1 MTTENKKLN
10 YFGAKAIKAEPMNL
24 GDYNKLRG
32 WTIPENE
39 NPAKEGYLVEY
50 PDGYISWSPKE
61 VFEDAYVWV
70 PENETNAHAAI
81 KIAMR
86 EVERLGIGKNFSNA
100 AAFLKAFLN
109 LALIQVNQ
117 KEPAPQISQEESNIP
132 PHEQRMIDEYQ
143 QLADKIV
150 KGNAFTQTEL
160 FKSLPEQAQQLL
172 LIQLELMQSYAL
184 YLSHRIPLLLS
195 STGEMIDPVFGVRE
209 KRNSSFLSLPVYQV
223 TNNGISFTG
232 TFFPIPFCKGNAKDP
247 SALRQPG
254 IFTESLLEA
263 ARQYLVS
270 VNVGELSSRETSTAI
285 TKIDEALLWLNKRAS
300 DRKRRQVQGTYDK

>member
-1 MTTENKKLN
+1 MNNAKKDTLT
-10 YFGAKAIKAEPMNL
+10 YFGAKQIEAKTMTL
-24 GDYNKLRG
+24 GAYNEYRG
-32 WTIPENE
+32 WQIPDDE
-39 NPAKEGYLVEY
+39 NPQREGYLVIY
-50 PDGYISWSPKE
+50 PDGYQSWSPKE
-61 VFEDAYVWV
+61 VFEDAYAWV

-86 EVERLGIGKNFSNA
+86 EVEKLGVGLNFSNA
-100 AAFLKAFLN
+100 AASLN
-109 LALIQVNQ
+109 NALVQINQ
-117 KEPAPQISQEESNIP
+117 QTDTNIP

>member
-1 MTTENKKLN
+1 MTTENKRLN
-10 YFGAKAIKAEPMNL
+10 YFGAKAIKAEPMSL

-50 PDGYISWSPKE
+50 PNGYISWSPKE
-61 VFEDAYVWV
+61 VFEEAYAWV

-86 EVERLGIGKNFSNA
+86 EVEKLGIGKNFSNA
-100 AAFLKAFLN
+100 AAFLN

-117 KEPAPQISQEESNIP
+117 KEPAPQISQEEPNIP

-143 QLADKIV
+143 QLTDKIV
-150 KGNAFTQTEL
+150 KGRAFTETEL

-172 LIQLELMQSYAL
+172 KIQLELMDAYAI
-184 YLSHRIPLLLS
+184 YLSHRIPS
-195 STGEMIDPVFGVRE
+195 HGPWPSYGMIDPVFGVKE
-209 KRNSSFLSLPVYQV
+209 ERNGSFLSIPIYHVKDE
-223 TNNGISFTG
+223 GISFTG
-232 TFFPIPFCKGNAKDP
+232 SFFPIPFCKGNAKDP

-254 IFTESLLEA
+254 LITESILEA

-270 VNVGELSSRETSTAI
+270 VNVGEVACRETSSAI
-285 TKIDEALLWLNKRAS
+285 TKIDEAIMWLNKRAS